1 MFCDDDELKIMIF
14 VKIKDDVLK
23 KRWRWCS

>member
-1 MFCDDDELKIMIF
+1 MFCDDDELMIMIL
-14 VKIKDDVLK
+14 VKIKDDVLQ